1 MSDEYEINPDHLE
14 PTIDIDLATQRK
26 VLRLLARAKHEDH
39 YSLLNVPPDAE
50 KRAISNS
57 YFSLMNE
64 LHTDKFYGKNIGTFG
79 PHLSRLIEVLTRA
92 NDVLGRKKT
101 RAEYDLYLT
110 SRANT
115 LGARTSVLPRSPSSN
130 PAEVDVA
137 AATVRASD
145 LVGRTGRKAVAPID
159 IFPQIPRAPRTPQ
172 IDLTASSSFPA
183 RADGVPPQREP
194 APPTA
199 QDASPTKQVEALT
212 SQASSPTDYGEEISS
227 SAPPRPRAPLG
238 DAARRMLARKMGLR
252 TPAAPGAK
260 SEPPSP
266 SPPPNREAVRS
277 AVDANLKA
285 RYDARMGRS
294 PAKAEK
300 YAAMGEAATN
310 SRDWSSAV
318 NSYRMALQAAPDNQE
333 ILAKLNQAQMT
344 ADRELAPKFLEQAK
358 YEEKDRRPERAA
370 RSFERAAR
378 GLNSAELYDRAAVCL
393 LKATETDENE
403 RRKGVEL
410 ARQAVQLDNR
420 NVAYR
425 LTLARAY
432 DKAGMKTSALGEAR
446 RALELEPNNDEAK
459 QLHKD
464 LK

>member
-14 PTIDIDLATQRK
+14 PTIDIDLATQKK

-39 YSLLNVPPDAE
+39 YSLLGVSSTAE
-50 KRAISNS
+50 KKEISNA
-57 YFSLMNE
+57 YFSLMNK

-79 PHLSRLIEVLTRA
+79 PHLSRLIEILTKA

-101 RAEYDLYLT
+101 RAEYDLYLA

-115 LGARTSVLPRSPSSN
+115 LGARTSVMPRSPSSN
-130 PAEVDVA
+130 PGGVDVA
-137 AATVRASD
+137 AATERP
-145 LVGRTGRKAVAPID
+145 GEERGHTGRRAVAPID
-159 IFPQIPRAPRTPQ
+159 VFPQIPRAPKTPQ
-172 IDLTASSSFPA
+172 IDLTESESDPPEQSKSSPPGDSSSET
-183 RADGVPPQREP
+183 RGQADEV
-194 APPTA
+194 T
-199 QDASPTKQVEALT
+199 
-212 SQASSPTDYGEEISS
+212 S
-227 SAPPRPRAPLG
+227 SAPPKVRTPRS

-252 TPAAPGAK
+252 TPAAPTSNSA
-260 SEPPSP
+260 
-266 SPPPNREAVRS
+266 PPPANREAVRN
-277 AVDANLKA
+277 AVDADLKA
-285 RYDARMGRS
+285 RYNARMGRS

-300 YAAMGEAATN
+300 YLEMAETATA

-318 NSYRMALQAAPDNQE
+318 NALRMALQAAPDNQD
-333 ILAKLNQAQMT
+333 IAAKLNQAQMT
-344 ADRELAPKFLEQAK
+344 ADRELAPKFIEQGR

-378 GLNSAELYDRAAVCL
+378 GLNSAELYHRAAVCL
-393 LKATETDENE
+393 LKASEIDEVD

-410 ARQAVQLDNR
+410 ARHAVQLDNR
-420 NVAYR
+420 NAAYR

-432 DKAGMKTSALGEAR
+432 DKAGMRTSAKGEAR
-446 RALELEPNNDEAK
+446 RALELEPDNDEAK

>member
-14 PTIDIDLATQRK
+14 PTIDIDLATQKK
-26 VLRLLARAKHEDH
+26 VLRLLVRAKHEDH
-39 YSLLNVPPDAE
+39 YSLLGVSSSAE
-50 KRAISNS
+50 KKEISNA

-101 RAEYDLYLT
+101 RAEYDLYLA

-115 LGARTSVLPRSPSSN
+115 LGARTSVMPRSPSSN
-130 PAEVDVA
+130 PEGVDVA
-137 AATVRASD
+137 AATERP
-145 LVGRTGRKAVAPID
+145 GEEPGHTGRKAVAPID
-159 IFPQIPRAPRTPQ
+159 VFPQIPRAPKAPQ
-172 IDLTASSSFPA
+172 IERIESENGA
-183 RADGVPPQREP
+183 
-194 APPTA
+194 
-199 QDASPTKQVEALT
+199 VEQT
-212 SQASSPTDYGEEISS
+212 QSSPSGTTSEEAGVHADEVKS
-227 SAPPRPRAPLG
+227 SAPPKVRSPRS

-252 TPAAPGAK
+252 TPAAPASK
-260 SEPPSP
+260 SVPPAA
-266 SPPPNREAVRS
+266 NRQAVRN
-277 AVDANLKA
+277 AVDADLKA

-300 YAAMGEAATN
+300 YMAMAETATMN
-310 SRDWSSAV
+310 RDWSSAV
-318 NSYRMALQAAPDNQE
+318 NSLRMALQAAPDNQD
-333 ILAKLNQAQMT
+333 IITKLNQAQMT
-344 ADRELAPKFLEQAK
+344 ADRELAPKFIEQGK
-358 YEEKDRRPERAA
+358 YEEKDHRPERAA

-378 GLNSAELYDRAAVCL
+378 GLNSAELYHRAAVCL
-393 LKATETDENE
+393 LKATEINE
-403 RRKGVEL
+403 GEHRKGVEL
-410 ARQAVQLDNR
+410 ARHAVQLDNR
-420 NVAYR
+420 NAAYR

-432 DKAGMKTSALGEAR
+432 DKAGMKTSAQGEAR